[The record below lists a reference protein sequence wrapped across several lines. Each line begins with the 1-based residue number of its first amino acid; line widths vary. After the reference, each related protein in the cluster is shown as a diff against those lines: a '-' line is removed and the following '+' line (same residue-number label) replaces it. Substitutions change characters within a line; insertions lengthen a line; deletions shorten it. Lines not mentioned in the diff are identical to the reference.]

1 MREGIIK
8 VSGKM
13 SYSQKVQRS
22 SEAKWH
28 IQGSLRKQPCEREKD
43 KEQAEE
49 EASPAMVTQWLRVD
63 L

>member
-1 MREGIIK
+1 MK

-28 IQGSLRKQPCEREKD
+28 SQGSLRKQLWLEPCEREKD
-43 KEQAEE
+43 KEQAKE
-49 EASPAMVTQWLRVD
+49 EASPAMVTQWLRVN